1 MDRLYRL
8 HSAISNWKPIQE
20 PAIHG
25 GLMELNACD
34 RTAYTA
40 CFTIS
45 AERTQPSS
53 IFLCPNP
60 CFTWQWLMEFS
71 CSSCET
77 QRKKK
82 DKSFLQHT
90 VSWAI
95 KDDWTFHV
103 SIWKMKNRQIA
114 SAPFYWNLT
123 GKGQLVWNALWNFT
137 QPDTDMQ
144 AFSIY
149 TLLTNHLESV
159 NSSTVCSMRPWVQ
172 HLKP

>member
-1 MDRLYRL
+1 MHVTEQHIQLVSPSQQSVLNPHLFFCAPIPVSPGSDWWS
-8 HSAISNWKPIQE
+8 SAVPLVKHKE
-20 PAIHG
+20 
-25 GLMELNACD
+25 
-34 RTAYTA
+34 
-40 CFTIS
+40 
-45 AERTQPSS
+45 
-53 IFLCPNP
+53 
-60 CFTWQWLMEFS
+60 
-71 CSSCET
+71 
-77 QRKKK
+77 KKK